1 MTRAF
6 PYLLLPHVWA
16 SHNRARR
23 RERGDTSRAILFG
36 GVAAAVCVALYK
48 GSFWLTGQLADY
60 AELGDYLLRIGLS
73 WLFLTFLSF
82 LAFSG
87 VVTALSAFFLA
98 DDLRLLLVAPVATR
112 RLFHA
117 RFLRTLIQSSWMVV
131 IFVVPVLVG
140 VGRARCAGLGFYA
153 TALLTVIPFAVI
165 PVAIGTAVTM
175 LLVNTF
181 PARRARDLLMLM
193 GLLFAASLVVVL
205 RMIRPEQLL
214 RVESLPDVTDFFA
227 TLQSPITPLLP
238 SFWAGETLFASLS
251 GGHDLLHAAALWTT
265 AMAAVVLLTAA
276 GERWYFAGFSRSQ
289 EAPKARFTQFRGID
303 TLTGWLP
310 LSTVRRQ
317 LLVKDTK
324 IFLRDVSQWSQLLLL
339 LALVLLYLY
348 NFRVLDL
355 QRIPY
360 MSGFIKNVYAFVN
373 LGMAG
378 FVMATVTVRF
388 VFPAVSAEGAAFWI
402 IRTSPVRLRDF
413 LWSKFWA
420 GLVPVL
426 VLTELLTIAAN
437 EFLGVDPFLKVAA
450 ALAILCMSF
459 ALVGLG
465 VGLGARYPRF
475 GADPSQVAGSYG
487 GVAFMVQAVLFVLVM
502 IVLVGWPSS
511 LYVVR
516 HVRGLPLT
524 AAQQLLAAAC
534 TIAGITITVFVW
546 LASMRSGVAALERM
560 SD

>member
-1 MTRAF
+1 MTRPF
-6 PYLLLPHVWA
+6 PYLLLPHVLA
-16 SHNRARR
+16 SRNRARR
-23 RERGDTSRAILFG
+23 RERGDAARAVLFG
-36 GVAAAVCVALYK
+36 GVALAVCAALYE
-48 GSFWLTGQLADY
+48 GAFWLTAELDAY

-87 VVTALSAFFLA
+87 VVTALSSFFLSE
-98 DDLRLLLVAPVATR
+98 DLRLLLVAPVATR
-112 RLFHA
+112 RLFQA
-117 RFLRTLIQSSWMVV
+117 RFARTLVQASWMVAA
-131 IFVVPVLVG
+131 FVVPVLVG
-140 VGRARCAGLGFYA
+140 VGRARCAGPGYYA
-153 TALLTVIPFAVI
+153 TAILTIVPFAVI
-165 PVAIGTAVTM
+165 PVAAGSAVTL

-214 RVESLPDVTDFFA
+214 RVESLPDVTSFFA
-227 TLQSPITPLLP
+227 TLQSPVTPLLP
-238 SFWAGETLFASLS
+238 SFWAGETLFASLR
-251 GGHDLLHAAALWTT
+251 GGRDLIHTGALWST
-265 AMAAVVLLTAA
+265 ALASMALLGAA

-289 EAPKARFTQFRGID
+289 EAPKARFTQFRAID
-303 TLTGWLP
+303 AVVRWLP
-310 LSTVRRQ
+310 FSSVRRQ
-317 LLVKDTK
+317 LLVKDLK

-339 LALVLLYLY
+339 FALVLLYLY

-360 MSGFIKNVYAFVN
+360 MSVLVKNVYAFVN
-373 LGMAG
+373 LGLAG

-402 IRTSPVRLRDF
+402 IRASPVPLREF
-413 LWSKFWA
+413 LWSKFWT
-420 GLVPVL
+420 GLVPVAL
-426 VLTELLTIAAN
+426 LTEVLTIAAN
-437 EFLGVDPFLKVAA
+437 HFLGVDPFMKVAA

-459 ALVGLG
+459 ALVGLAA
-465 VGLGARYPRF
+465 GLGARYPRF

-487 GVAFMVQAVLFVLVM
+487 GVAFMVQAVLLVLVM

-511 LYVVR
+511 IYLFR
-516 HVRGLPLT
+516 QARGLPLT
-524 AAQQLLAAAC
+524 SMQLLLAAGC
-534 TIAGITITVFVW
+534 CVAGVALSLVVW
-546 LASMRSGVAALERM
+546 LGSMRSGIAALERM